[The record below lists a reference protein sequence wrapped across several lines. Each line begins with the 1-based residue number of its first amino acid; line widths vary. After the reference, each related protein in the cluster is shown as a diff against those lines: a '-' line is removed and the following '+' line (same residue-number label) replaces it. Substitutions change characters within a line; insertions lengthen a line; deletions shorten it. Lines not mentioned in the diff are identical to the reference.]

1 MLTPIDS
8 THLCQLTATQIQ
20 EILVLNGVLIE
31 QYQPQLH
38 RWLTIAQLPDLGQL
52 TLNLE
57 PDKVAEIDRR
67 LHQHEIVEY
76 TAMTT
81 VMNINI
87 CDRYVFIPLLKQPG
101 FYDSSET
108 ELWGRICLLGNLHS
122 IWTPQDLSWVQAL
135 GQQLLTAMN
144 LLVGM
149 PDPSEPTNASSSPL
163 SDLAELIER
172 IDNLESICQHKDD
185 YINTIA
191 HDLRAPLMNIKMAMK
206 LLRTSL
212 ENDPEISNLL
222 LGHRSEKYLDIL
234 EQECDREV
242 ESIDRILD
250 LQRLEF
256 VSGERDRSISPVV
269 LKLPKTLL
277 AEPQEQPLNLEPVEI
292 STWLPTTIAP
302 FRHRANIDRQKLI
315 TSVSKRIPTIR
326 IDRVHLNKI
335 FIELLNNACK
345 YTPVDGEISVAI
357 EAQPNSQWLTIVVK
371 NQAEISRQH
380 LPHIFEQFY
389 RVPDTE
395 RVATGVPVPAQQSG
409 SGLGLSL
416 VQKLVD
422 RLNGQIHATSDAGW
436 TEFVVKLPVT
446 ATTV

>member
-52 TLNLE
+52 TLSLE

-67 LHQHEIVEY
+67 LHQREIVEF
-76 TAMTT
+76 TAMIT

-101 FYDSSET
+101 FYDSNET
-108 ELWGRICLLGNLHS
+108 ELWGRICLLGNLNS
-122 IWTPQDLSWVQAL
+122 VWTPQDLSWVQAL

-144 LLVGM
+144 LVVEL
-149 PDPSEPTNASSSPL
+149 PTTTESTNAIGSPL

-172 IDNLESICQHKDD
+172 LGKLESICQHKDD
-185 YINTIA
+185 YINSIA

-206 LLRTSL
+206 MLRTSL
-212 ENDPEISNLL
+212 ETDPEISNLL

-256 VSGERDRSISPVV
+256 VSGERGEISPSA
-269 LKLPKTLL
+269 LRFPKT
-277 AEPQEQPLNLEPVEI
+277 PTSDPPEQQLNLEPVEI

-302 FRHRANIDRQKLI
+302 FRHRANIDRQKLS

-326 IDRVHLNKI
+326 IDRIYLNKI

-345 YTPVDGEISVAI
+345 YTPVDGEISVEIA
-357 EAQPNSQWLTIVVK
+357 AQPNSEWLTIVVK

-389 RVPDTE
+389 RVPDLDLL
-395 RVATGVPVPAQQSG
+395 ATGVVPARQSG

-436 TEFVVKLPVT
+436 TEFVVKLPVA
-446 ATTV
+446 ATN

>member
-52 TLNLE
+52 TLSLE

-67 LHQHEIVEY
+67 LHQREIVEF

-101 FYDSSET
+101 FYESNET
-108 ELWGRICLLGNLHS
+108 ELWGRICLLGNLNS
-122 IWTPQDLSWVQAL
+122 VWTPQDLSWVQAL

-144 LLVGM
+144 LVVEL
-149 PDPSEPTNASSSPL
+149 SATTEPINTSTSPL

-172 IDNLESICQHKDD
+172 IDKLESICQHKDD
-185 YINTIA
+185 YINSIA

-206 LLRTSL
+206 MLRTSL
-212 ENDPEISNLL
+212 ETDPEISHLL

-250 LQRLEF
+250 EL
-256 VSGERDRSISPVV
+256 V
-269 LKLPKTLL
+269 
-277 AEPQEQPLNLEPVEI
+277 
-292 STWLPTTIAP
+292 TIT
-302 FRHRANIDRQKLI
+302 F
-315 TSVSKRIPTIR
+315 
-326 IDRVHLNKI
+326 
-335 FIELLNNACK
+335 
-345 YTPVDGEISVAI
+345 
-357 EAQPNSQWLTIVVK
+357 
-371 NQAEISRQH
+371 
-380 LPHIFEQFY
+380 
-389 RVPDTE
+389 
-395 RVATGVPVPAQQSG
+395 
-409 SGLGLSL
+409 
-416 VQKLVD
+416 
-422 RLNGQIHATSDAGW
+422 
-436 TEFVVKLPVT
+436 
-446 ATTV
+446 